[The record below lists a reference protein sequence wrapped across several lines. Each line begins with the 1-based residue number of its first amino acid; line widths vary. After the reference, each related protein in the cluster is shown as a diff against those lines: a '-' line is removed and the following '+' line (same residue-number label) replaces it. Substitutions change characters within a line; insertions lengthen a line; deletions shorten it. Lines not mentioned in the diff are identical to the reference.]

1 MICSQKRSITRKVV
15 SENYRRT
22 GVARTALAFA
32 EDWLRERGYTA
43 ITAKVT
49 DNNIPARH
57 LMDKEG
63 YTLVSTTPMSPEK
76 RGFVYHHL
84 IYRKTL

>member
-43 ITAKVT
+43 KVT

-63 YTLVSTTPMSPEK
+63 YTLVSTTPMVP
-76 RGFVYHHL
+76 G
-84 IYRKTL
+84 KTGVCVPPSNL